1 VPSKPESVAIYL
13 EAGARRTFASAV
25 DWPGWSRGGRNEQ
38 EAVAALAGYGDRYSA
53 VVRSAVSTFSAPKD
67 ASEFRIERRLKG
79 GSGTDFGVPSL
90 GLPSDGE
97 PIAAAELERL
107 TRILEACWSA
117 FDRAAKSAKG
127 LELRKGPRGGG
138 RDLDK
143 IAAHVIEADQAYIVQ
158 LGARPPKDAA
168 GRQVRPKDLHDA
180 MLEALSARARGR
192 PVADPSRAKTL
203 WTPRYFA
210 RRVAWHVLDHAW
222 EIEDRAIA
230 GDLLDVVPVRMPKG
244 KRRPSDLV
252 SEGRGS

>member
-1 VPSKPESVAIYL
+1 VISIYI
-13 EAGARRTFASAV
+13 EVGARRTFASAI
-25 DWPGWSRGGRNEQ
+25 DWPGWSRGGRNEP
-38 EAVAALAGYGDRYSA
+38 EAVAALAAYGDRYNA
-53 VVRSAVSTFSAPKD
+53 VVRSAVPKFSAPRD

-79 GSGTDFGVPSL
+79 GAGTDFGVPSL

-97 PIAAAELERL
+97 PVAAAELERIA
-107 TRILEACWSA
+107 RILDACWGA
-117 FDRAAKSAKG
+117 FDRAAKSARG

-143 IAAHVIEADQAYIVQ
+143 IVAHVVEADQAYIAG

-180 MLEALSARARGR
+180 MLEALRARARGR